1 MMEELIDKAQ
11 RLKLKPDAELEL
23 EMQQIKKLRDQT
35 FDDLQTFVKNR
46 EKFHWRKW
54 DKRKYV
60 NDVSFNSHTDN
71 SYYK

>member
-1 MMEELIDKAQ
+1 
-11 RLKLKPDAELEL
+11 
-23 EMQQIKKLRDQT
+23 MQQIKKLRDQT

-54 DKRKYV
+54 DKWKYV